1 MNEMTITT
9 SATMTSR
16 EIADLV
22 GSRHDKVKQSIE
34 RLANRK
40 NADGNPASVIDLSPM
55 GEYLDTLGRP
65 ATHYVFTGEKGKRD
79 SYVVVAQLSPEFT
92 AKLVDRWQELEAGQ
106 FKVPSNFADALRLAA
121 DQQEKIALLALE
133 NHRQAE
139 KIDVLENLL
148 AKGVSAPEFCRHLN
162 GVNTQA
168 VNRWLKDKGW
178 LFESG
183 GQYCSWRVSS
193 YARDQY
199 MTERALEVTGSQG
212 PFSISKPVLL
222 RKGARWLIHQYMQGR
237 LPMKKTWDG
246 VFKHDITGVLEV
258 AV

>member
-1 MNEMTITT
+1 MHKQALAINTQAG
-9 SATMTSR
+9 ATMSSR
-16 EIADLV
+16 EIAELTGKQHPHVKRDIEVMLSALEKDA
-22 GSRHDKVKQSIE
+22 SRFGGIYLDSM
-34 RLANRK
+34 NREQT
-40 NADGNPASVIDLSPM
+40 
-55 GEYLDTLGRP
+55 EYLLDRELTEILI
-65 ATHYVFTGEKGKRD
+65 TGYSIPLR
-79 SYVVVAQLSPEFT
+79 
-92 AKLVDRWQELEAGQ
+92 AKVIRRLHELESGQ
-106 FKVPSNFADALRLAA
+106 ANVPKTFADALRLAA
-121 DQQEKIALLALE
+121 DQQEKIAKLALE
-133 NHRQAE
+133 NHQQAE

-183 GQYCSWRVSS
+183 GQYCTWRVSS

-222 RKGARWLIHQYMQGR
+222 RKGARWLIHQYMQGH

-246 VFKHDITGVLEV
+246 VFKHDMTGVMEV